1 MDRLEVDLGL
11 QEFALGS
18 GTLRF
23 NPTDPNLYQRFL
35 ELEPKLQALRQ
46 ELLLG
51 SRQLQD
57 AAGVLQLLS
66 QGDRKFKEL
75 LTWVFGP
82 ENDFSRLLGGVNLF
96 STDAQGRSV
105 AENLLAALE
114 PVLTKGAEQFA
125 QRYTQAALEKARL
138 RRENH

>member
-35 ELEPKLQALRQ
+35 ELEPQLQALRQ
-46 ELLLG
+46 ELITG
-51 SRQLQD
+51 SCQLQD
-57 AAGVLQLLS
+57 AAGVLQMLS
-66 QGDRKFKEL
+66 DADRKFKEL

-82 ENDFSRLLGGVNLF
+82 ENDFSRLLGSVNLF
-96 STDAQGRSV
+96 STGAQGRSV
-105 AENLLAALE
+105 AENLLSALE
-114 PVLTKGAEQFA
+114 PVLTRGAEQFVEK
-125 QRYTQAALEKARL
+125 YTQAALEKARL
-138 RRENH
+138 RRENQ